1 MQPGSGRNTMQRRI
15 ADAKKVK
22 GIVNKT
28 QSSSRK
34 SLFQI
39 NRSKSRQESSNS
51 LQSEG
56 RNESEAACN
65 QHGSGRE
72 QPENL
77 STDPASPQSGVTR
90 LKISPSTASVNQK
103 NKLTKNTP
111 GSTSQNEGKNKLTL
125 PSPPIPLQK
134 VTSFQ
139 IYEDLVNFVR
149 HVSQEVENGV
159 IKEEDVEKL
168 FGQSLQELIAQAKNV
183 IEQDVMNKNKK
194 TMLNGNA
201 DQAPAKRVNEQ
212 NVKNEKRS
220 VTAKDN
226 VEQPPSTESKS
237 SSGLSRSCTQMNSLA
252 KSKEQPKSS
261 NAGSAEQEKKLA
273 SKVIGSN
280 SSTTR
285 DKPITLKKVTSL
297 QMYEEVLDLLCL
309 IHQEIEK
316 GEITEEAVEN
326 LFGRSLP
333 ELIDEAKKEIE
344 QNVLI
349 EKNSTTVTDK
359 ELQLSSSD
367 INKPHLSYESDDQS
381 SDHSKH
387 GGSTILRFFELL
399 VLSVE
404 VAINKTLLSCHS

>member
-201 DQAPAKRVNEQ
+201 DQASAKRGNEQ
-212 NVKNEKRS
+212 NVKNEKRSVTAKDNVEQPPSTESKSGSVKNEKRS

-273 SKVIGSN
+273 
-280 SSTTR
+280 
-285 DKPITLKKVTSL
+285 
-297 QMYEEVLDLLCL
+297 
-309 IHQEIEK
+309 
-316 GEITEEAVEN
+316 
-326 LFGRSLP
+326 
-333 ELIDEAKKEIE
+333 
-344 QNVLI
+344 
-349 EKNSTTVTDK
+349 
-359 ELQLSSSD
+359 
-367 INKPHLSYESDDQS
+367 
-381 SDHSKH
+381 
-387 GGSTILRFFELL
+387 
-399 VLSVE
+399 
-404 VAINKTLLSCHS
+404 

>member
-201 DQAPAKRVNEQ
+201 DQASAKRVNEQ

-285 DKPITLKKVTSL
+285 DKSITLKKVTSL
-297 QMYEEVLDLLCL
+297 QMYEEVLDLLCM